1 MNAADLKYK
10 MEDLKNK
17 MKYFNSHIVSVQ
29 ETHFRKK
36 GKFKHDQFVVFEAI
50 RKNKEKG
57 GSLLIVHEEIKPVLI
72 KEYNE
77 IFEIIV
83 IEVNSEN
90 NPI

>member
-1 MNAADLKYK
+1 MYQYK
-10 MEDLKNK
+10 RPILE
-17 MKYFNSHIVSVQ
+17 
-29 ETHFRKK
+29 KK

-57 GSLLIVHEEIKPVLI
+57 GSLLIVHEEIKPELI